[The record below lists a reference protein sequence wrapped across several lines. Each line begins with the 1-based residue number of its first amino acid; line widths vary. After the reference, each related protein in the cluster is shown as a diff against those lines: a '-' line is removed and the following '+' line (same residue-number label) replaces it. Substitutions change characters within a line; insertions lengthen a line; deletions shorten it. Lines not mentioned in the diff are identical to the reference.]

1 MKYSDSTLVSN
12 IKKGGQEL
20 HPIMDYIYEKSG
32 FRSDFHS
39 VLKKLGAN
47 DQDIEDL
54 FQDAILSMIVNVQ
67 SGNYEGKSTLKT
79 YLISIGKYS
88 WLNQRKHQKV
98 HEHYQ
103 STLKSADAHEDLP
116 DRYVLYNESAEL
128 LDETLSGLG
137 EMCKTILS
145 MWSLNFSMK
154 EIAAALKHESEG
166 FIRKKKHTCMK
177 SLVTLLK
184 NQPDLIDQL
193 L

>member
-1 MKYSDSTLVSN
+1 MMN
-12 IKKGGQEL
+12 
-20 HPIMDYIYEKSG
+20 YIYTQIE
-32 FRSDFHS
+32 FRGDFQS
-39 VLKKLGAN
+39 VLHKMGAN
-47 DQDIEDL
+47 EQDIEDL
-54 FQDAILSMIVNVQ
+54 FQDAILNMIVNIQ
-67 SGNYEGKSTLKT
+67 SGKYEGKSTLKT
-79 YLISIGKYS
+79 YLISIGKYL

-98 HEHYQ
+98 HEQYQ
-103 STLKSADAHEDLP
+103 SALKQSEALDDLP
-116 DRYVLYNESAEL
+116 DKYVLYNESAEL
-128 LDETLSGLG
+128 LDETLSRLG

-184 NQPDLIDQL
+184 SQPDLIDQL